1 MELLGATFEGAPRCC
16 SRLFGVIVAVDV
28 LQEVD
33 TAQAIWLGNNFV
45 SWCIMGGTA
54 AWREVLQALLRPLMR
69 KSKKR
74 GVYPRKMI
82 KGSQ

>member
-1 MELLGATFEGAPRCC
+1 MGLLGATFEGAPRCC
-16 SRLFGVIVAVDV
+16 SRLFSVIVAVDA
-28 LQEVD
+28 LYEVD

-54 AWREVLQALLRPLMR
+54 AWRDVLQALLRPLMR

-74 GVYPRKMI
+74 GFIHEK
-82 KGSQ
+82 

>member
-16 SRLFGVIVAVDV
+16 SRLFAVIVADGC
-28 LQEVD
+28 
-33 TAQAIWLGNNFV
+33 IIRSGLGNNFV